1 MARGARCIA
10 MVTEIVGADDIEEK
24 ISKVKSNFREGFY
37 KMYTTQMD
45 AAKKGII
52 TDEMRI
58 VAEKEGVHVEKLR
71 ELVASGKVVIPANKN
86 HKKLEPQGI
95 GEGLRTKINV
105 NIGISKDCCNFEMEL
120 EKAKKA
126 IELKAEAIMDLSS
139 YGKTREFRRKL
150 VEMSPVMIGTVPVY
164 DAVGFYEKDL
174 KDISAEEFFEVVE
187 KHAEDGV
194 GLYDNSC
201 RHKPG
206 DRKEI

>member
-1 MARGARCIA
+1 
-10 MVTEIVGADDIEEK
+10 
-24 ISKVKSNFREGFY
+24 
-37 KMYTTQMD
+37 MYTTQMD

-139 YGKTREFRRKL
+139 YGKTRSLGESL
-150 VEMSPVMIGTVPVY
+150 WNVSCNDSTVPVY
-164 DAVGFYEKDL
+164 DAVGFMKKTLRY
-174 KDISAEEFFEVVE
+174 
-187 KHAEDGV
+187 
-194 GLYDNSC
+194 
-201 RHKPG
+201 
-206 DRKEI
+206 

>member
-1 MARGARCIA
+1 MDEVLARGARCIA

-24 ISKVKSNFREGFY
+24 ISKVKSKFSRGFY

-95 GEGLRTKINV
+95 GEGLRQKSML
-105 NIGISKDCCNFEMEL
+105 ISEYRRT
-120 EKAKKA
+120 AA
-126 IELKAEAIMDLSS
+126 ILRWSWKRQKRQLSLKP
-139 YGKTREFRRKL
+139 RR
-150 VEMSPVMIGTVPVY
+150 
-164 DAVGFYEKDL
+164 
-174 KDISAEEFFEVVE
+174 
-187 KHAEDGV
+187 
-194 GLYDNSC
+194 
-201 RHKPG
+201 
-206 DRKEI
+206 